1 MGGADAWRFPE
12 PTHDRNLLRVGNI
25 LEKRVSSK
33 YTISERLWQSH
44 QDRKNR
50 HVQNGNGFGFRLF
63 SRDSNY
69 TSTLSAR
76 YYKDGAE
83 ILISQKNNCPRK
95 ITPREAARLQG
106 FPENF
111 QLNASDVQAY
121 RQFGNAV
128 PVNIVRAIAKSL
140 LPILIEE

>member
-1 MGGADAWRFPE
+1 
-12 PTHDRNLLRVGNI
+12 LRVGDI

-50 HVQNGNGFGFRLF
+50 HVQNGNGFGYRLF
-63 SRDSNY
+63 SRASNY

-83 ILISQKNNCPRK
+83 ILISQKNKCPRK

-106 FPENF
+106 FPENY

-128 PVNIVRAIAKSL
+128 PVNIVRAIAESL